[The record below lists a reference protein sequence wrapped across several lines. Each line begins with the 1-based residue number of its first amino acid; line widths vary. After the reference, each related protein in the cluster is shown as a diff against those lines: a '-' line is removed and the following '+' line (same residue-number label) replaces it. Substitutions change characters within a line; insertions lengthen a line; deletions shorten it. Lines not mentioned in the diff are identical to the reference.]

1 MSARWLFLQINIV
14 LQFFFKKNQ
23 QAVSHVHVAEKTHKM
38 NHETEKKGDFCVQ
51 DVEEDS

>member
-1 MSARWLFLQINIV
+1 MAVFKLTLFCS
-14 LQFFFKKNQ
+14 FFLKKDQ